1 VSLDPKPVQRP
12 GPPIWIGGRS
22 DAALARAGRQ
32 GDGWISYVVQPERYA
47 QSLEKIR
54 RAAAEAGRDL
64 GRFVA
69 GHLTFVTVG
78 RDYESAERAW
88 VRVLSSRYAQ
98 DFGPLARKYGVIGT
112 AAQCAEQ
119 LDRFVQAGCGYFVM
133 NPIGDLADEAAQLET
148 IASEIIPRF
157 QSR

>member
-1 VSLDPKPVQRP
+1 M
-12 GPPIWIGGRS
+12 
-22 DAALARAGRQ
+22 
-32 GDGWISYVVQPERYA
+32 VQPERYA

-64 GRFVA
+64 GNFVV

-88 VRVLSSRYAQ
+88 VRVLSNRYAQ

-112 AAQCAEQ
+112 PAQCVEQ
-119 LDRFVQAGCGYFVM
+119 IERFARAGCRYFVM
-133 NPIGDLADEAAQLET
+133 NAIGDLADEAGQLET
-148 IASEIIPRF
+148 IASEIIPRM
-157 QSR
+157 QKAVLT